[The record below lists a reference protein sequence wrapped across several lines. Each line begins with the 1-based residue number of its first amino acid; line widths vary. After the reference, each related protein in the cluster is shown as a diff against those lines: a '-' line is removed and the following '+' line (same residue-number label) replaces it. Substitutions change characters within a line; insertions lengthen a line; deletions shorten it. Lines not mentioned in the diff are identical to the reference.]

1 MKQFKNIEEFT
12 KAFVN
17 EDFLLDPIIQVG
29 KSTFNK
35 MNVQPLTQ
43 VTEAFAGKKPLVV
56 YTSEDPTSAL
66 ICFWTNKG
74 NSIVPGGVVLR
85 EQNGSNGLVSFKEK
99 TVQAE
104 QEIVV
109 EMNGEKIT
117 IRPDQLIGDV
127 ANVKITSLSSP
138 RELKGKVDTGA
149 TISSLHADNYKI
161 NGNTVTFT
169 CTPLGPNSVTIPLKT
184 QHAVKSPDGGTHYRP
199 VIELNVK
206 VNGKLLN
213 NVLFNLNDR
222 GNMDQPVLIGQN
234 LLQAGKFFVDPTRS
248 ESVET
253 EIDWSEI
260 EKLVEELKPETDSV
274 NPVDEIYKKMLD
286 SNVSFRDLVRHIKS
300 EVIKT
305 DLET

>member
-1 MKQFKNIEEFT
+1 MKQFSNIEEFT

-17 EDFLLDPIIQVG
+17 EDFLLDLSVQVG
-29 KSTFNK
+29 DAKYTMHGKSETTITEMLMAHKRPILVYAN
-35 MNVQPLTQ
+35 
-43 VTEAFAGKKPLVV
+43 EAFD
-56 YTSEDPTSAL
+56 SQL
-66 ICFWTNKG
+66 ICFWSSKG
-74 NSIVPGGVVLR
+74 NSVVPGGVILTDKKM
-85 EQNGSNGLVSFKEK
+85 SNPKDELM
-99 TVQAE
+99 
-104 QEIVV
+104 V

-117 IRPDQLIGDV
+117 IRPDQLIGDIV
-127 ANVKITSLSSP
+127 NVKITSLSSP

-149 TISSLHADNYKI
+149 TICSLHADSFKI
-161 NGNTVTFT
+161 NGNTVTFI

-234 LLQAGKFFVDPTRS
+234 LLQAGKFFVDPSRN
-248 ESVET
+248 EAV
-253 EIDWSEI
+253 EIDWSDV
-260 EKLVEELKPETDSV
+260 EKLVEDLKLNGEGID
-274 NPVDEIYKKMLD
+274 PVQEIYQKMLD
-286 SNVSFRDLVRHIKS
+286 SNISFRDLVRHIKS

-305 DLET
+305 DLEV

>member
-1 MKQFKNIEEFT
+1 MKQFNNIEEFST
-12 KAFVN
+12 AFVN
-17 EDFLLDPIIQVG
+17 EDFLLDPKVQVAEQVFVLDV
-29 KSTFNK
+29 KSKTSV
-35 MNVQPLTQ
+35 MET
-43 VTEAFAGKKPLVV
+43 FAGKKPMVV
-56 YTSEDPTSAL
+56 YTSENATSQL
-66 ICFWTNKG
+66 VCFWENKG
-74 NSIVPGGVVLR
+74 TSIVPGGVVLTDKTF
-85 EQNGSNGLVSFKEK
+85 FKPE
-99 TVQAE
+99 E
-104 QEIVV
+104 ELFV
-109 EMNGEKIT
+109 EMDGQKIT
-117 IRPDQLIGDV
+117 IRPDQLIGDIV
-127 ANVKITSLSSP
+127 NVKITSLSSP

-184 QHAVKSPDGGTHYRP
+184 QHAVRSPDGGTHYRP

-234 LLQAGKFFVDPTRS
+234 LLQAGKFFVDPSRN
-248 ESVET
+248 ET
-253 EIDWSEI
+253 VQIDWPEL
-260 EKLVEELKPETDSV
+260 EKLIEDLEPSTEGMDPIV
-274 NPVDEIYKKMLD
+274 EIYHKMLN

-305 DLET
+305 DLEA

>member
-1 MKQFKNIEEFT
+1 MKQFNNIEDFS

-17 EDFLLDPIIQVG
+17 EDFLLDPVVQVG
-29 KSTFNK
+29 KDKFSKLNS
-35 MNVQPLTQ
+35 QPLTQ
-43 VTEAFAGKKPLVV
+43 ITEAFNGKKPLVV
-56 YTSEDPTSAL
+56 YTCESPTSAL
-66 ICFWTNKG
+66 ICFWTSKG
-74 NSIVPGGVVLR
+74 NSIVPGGVILR
-85 EQNGSNGLVSFKEK
+85 EQKNLPNNISFTEK
-99 TVQAE
+99 TFQPE

-117 IRPDQLIGDV
+117 IRSDQLIGDI
-127 ANVKITSLSSP
+127 ANIKITSLSSP

-149 TISSLHADNYKI
+149 TISSLHADSYKI

-169 CTPLGPNSVTIPLKT
+169 CEPLGPNSVTIPLKT

-234 LLQAGKFFVDPTRS
+234 LLQAGKFFVDPTRN
-248 ESVET
+248 EAVAV
-253 EIDWSEI
+253 DWTEI
-260 EKLVEELKPETDSV
+260 EKLVEELKPENDSI

-286 SNVSFRDLVRHIKS
+286 SNISFRDLVRHIKS

-305 DLET
+305 DLEA

>member
-1 MKQFKNIEEFT
+1 MKQFKDIEEFT

-17 EDFLLDPIIQVG
+17 EDFLLDPIVQVADQ
-29 KSTFNK
+29 TFK
-35 MNVQPLTQ
+35 KLDVQSLTS
-43 VTEAFAGKKPLVV
+43 VTEAFTGKKPMAIYTCEGAPSHLV
-56 YTSEDPTSAL
+56 
-66 ICFWTNKG
+66 CFWNTKG
-74 NSIVPGGVVLR
+74 NSIVPGGVILTDKTIVKS
-85 EQNGSNGLVSFKEK
+85 EEDLV
-99 TVQAE
+99 T
-104 QEIVV
+104 

-117 IRPDQLIGDV
+117 IRSDQLIGDL
-127 ANVKITSLSSP
+127 ATIKITSLSSP

-199 VIELNVK
+199 VIELNIK

-234 LLQAGKFFVDPTRS
+234 VLQAGKFFVDPTRN
-248 ESVET
+248 EST
-253 EIDWSEI
+253 EIDWTEI
-260 EKLVEELKPETDSV
+260 EKLIESVQIDSDII
-274 NPVDEIYKKMLD
+274 NPIQDIYEKML
-286 SNVSFRDLVRHIKS
+286 NNNISFRDLVRHIKS

-305 DLET
+305 DLES